1 MTSERWTTRR
11 LSPRGGGAR
20 EGWWG
25 VSDAANLFLDQLA
38 VWRELSFNGCEWF
51 PRYMDYQ
58 SFPSWARE
66 TLEAHGSDS
75 RRRYTFETL
84 ESAATHDPIWNATQ
98 RQLLTEG
105 WFHGYLRMLWGKKI
119 LEWAP
124 DRPTALAWMET
135 LMNRYSLDGRD
146 PVSYAGFAWVLGRY
160 DRPWPERPVFG
171 TVYVVRERQA
181 KAPDVRVFEAVQL
194 RSASRLVLARGAEA
208 DRFTSTTPD
217 RYVLCTTTLSAGV
230 RGMGP
235 AKEHHGR
242 RNEEPHGRAG

>member
-75 RRRYTFETL
+75 GRRY
-84 ESAATHDPIWNATQ
+84 
-98 RQLLTEG
+98 
-105 WFHGYLRMLWGKKI
+105 
-119 LEWAP
+119 
-124 DRPTALAWMET
+124 ALKHSSQPP
-135 LMNRYSLDGRD
+135 LMTR
-146 PVSYAGFAWVLGRY
+146 
-160 DRPWPERPVFG
+160 FG
-171 TVYVVRERQA
+171 
-181 KAPDVRVFEAVQL
+181 
-194 RSASRLVLARGAEA
+194 
-208 DRFTSTTPD
+208 
-217 RYVLCTTTLSAGV
+217 
-230 RGMGP
+230 M
-235 AKEHHGR
+235 R
-242 RNEEPHGRAG
+242 RNASCSPKAGSMAT